1 MDKKTRLRIFIVF
14 LAGLLIGTLCASGVL
29 THQYRQLLKQR
40 TVTVRHNINGR
51 TVWDKLPIVLDIVE
65 RKYVEEIDPKELV
78 DVALDAALA
87 SLDPHS
93 IYLPPVDLEETESQL
108 ASNFE
113 GIGIQFNVPN
123 DTAIVL
129 EVISGGPSEKAG
141 LLPGDRLL
149 KVDGRD
155 IAGQQFPQ
163 DSMVALMRGPSGT
176 KVQLTLDRQGSVFP
190 VEITRG
196 KIPLNSVDASFMV
209 NDTTGYIR
217 LAKFS
222 MSTYRDF
229 IAAALPLKDAGMRRL
244 LLDLRGNSGGF
255 MDQAIRIAQELLPKD
270 EMIVYTEGLH
280 SPRVETHS
288 KGTAMLSDVELVV
301 IIDEFSASASE
312 ILAGAVQDN
321 DRGVIVGR
329 RSFGKGLVQ
338 EPFYFTDG
346 SGIRLTV
353 ARYYTP
359 SGRCI
364 QKPYT
369 DDYDFETYDR
379 YNRGGEVYSAKNMHV
394 DSSQVFYTRGGRKVY
409 GSGGIVPDIFVPV
422 DTTRASNFYVSCN
435 RKNTLMR
442 YASWVLDRYSRRLSS
457 IDSFPDMDRFLEEVD
472 IPGTFVS
479 FARSRD
485 GIVAGAGE
493 WEASEPYMLPQ
504 LKALISRYSKLG
516 ENAFYKYY
524 LTMDN
529 VFARALEAPALVVGS
544 EDSTGE

>member
-379 YNRGGEVYSAKNMHV
+379 YNRGGEVYAKENIHL
-394 DSSQVFYTRGGRKVY
+394 DSTQVFHTRGGRTVY
-409 GSGGIVPDIFVPV
+409 GSGGIVPDIFVPI
-422 DTTRASNFYVSCN
+422 DTTRVSAFYVACN
-435 RKNTLMR
+435 RKSTQMR
-442 YASWVLDRYSRRLSS
+442 FASRVFDQHHAELAA
-457 IDSFPDMDRFLEEVD
+457 IDSYPAMDRFLSRLNLRVAF
-472 IPGTFVS
+472 PA
-479 FARSRD
+479 FAAERD
-485 GIVAGAGE
+485 GITLQKGE
-493 WEASEPYMLPQ
+493 WEETASYLVPQ
-504 LKALISRYSKLG
+504 LNALIARYSKLG
-516 ENAFYKYY
+516 ENAFYRYY
-524 LTMDN
+524 LETDPCLTAAM
-529 VFARALEAPALVVGS
+529 EAPPIAL
-544 EDSTGE
+544 